1 MAAVSSVAAG
11 DARNIVYQEAFDAAV
26 SDVLDFVT
34 QRYEYLSSTAL
45 LGG

>member
-11 DARNIVYQEAFDAAV
+11 DALNIVDREAFDVAV

-34 QRYEYLSSTAL
+34 QCYEYLSLTEL
-45 LGG
+45 LGE